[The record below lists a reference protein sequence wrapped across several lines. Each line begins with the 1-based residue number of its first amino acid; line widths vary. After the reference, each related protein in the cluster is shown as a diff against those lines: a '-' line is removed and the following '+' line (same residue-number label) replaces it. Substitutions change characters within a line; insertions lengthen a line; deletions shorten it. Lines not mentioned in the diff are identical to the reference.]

1 MRISIIVP
9 TYNEETTI
17 TELME
22 NLASLGA
29 WEIVVADGGSE
40 DRTRDLAAARGR
52 VLLVPAGR
60 AIQMNAGAKASSGD
74 VLLFLHADVRLE
86 PSALTAVAK
95 AMEDPALVGGNFDI
109 RYDGRDLAAWAFTTI
124 NRGRRRWGIFYGDS
138 GIFCRRN
145 VFERLGGYREWPIM
159 EDYEFA
165 RRLWKDGKVALL
177 DEPIW
182 VSARRWR
189 NSGVIPTLWSWFLIQ
204 ALYLAGVAPAKL
216 SRLYRRIR

>member
-17 TELME
+17 AELME

-86 PSALTAVAK
+86 PSALTAVVK
-95 AMEDPALVGGNFDI
+95 AMEDQALVGGNFDI

-138 GIFCRRN
+138 GIFCRRD

-189 NSGVIPTLWSWFLIQ
+189 NSGLLPTLWSWFLIQ